1 MKACRVEIVTFAGG
15 NRSRFTSVGSF
26 CERED
31 GFTAVYS
38 DEGDEVLLGLSGNAL
53 TMDRQGGNAIRA
65 HFSEGETGELSI
77 GCPDGSGGV
86 PMITEVCAARRM
98 RDGWRIAL
106 RYRLM
111 FAEVQIYRLTIA
123 VNIISEEQ

>member
-15 NRSRFTSVGSF
+15 THSRFSFVGSF
-26 CERED
+26 CGRED

-38 DEGDEVLLGLSGNAL
+38 NEGDEVRLELSGNAL
-53 TMDRQGGNAIRA
+53 TMDRHGGSAIRA
-65 HFSEGETGELSI
+65 HFSEGESGKMSI
-77 GCPDGSGGV
+77 GCPDGSGVV

-98 RDGWRIAL
+98 RDGWRITL

-111 FAEVQIYRLTIA
+111 FAEVQIYRMIIA
-123 VNIISEEQ
+123 VSIISEEQ